1 METGFFT
8 GRTRKDQTFQ
18 EAVHHLERTEV
29 GYNSTLSKLLEQNL
43 VSDIFQWC
51 FILEA
56 FIKTFI
62 KTVS

>member
-29 GYNSTLSKLLEQNL
+29 GYNSTLSKLLEQKSRFRHFSVVFYTRSL
-43 VSDIFQWC
+43 Y
-51 FILEA
+51 
-56 FIKTFI
+56 
-62 KTVS
+62 